1 MFVDFF
7 IKRPVFAIVCAL
19 IILLVGLI
27 SIPTLPI
34 AQFPNISPTQIV
46 VRANYVGASATV
58 VEETVTNVLERE
70 INGVEGMRYM
80 ASTSSNDGTSNITVT
95 FRLGYNPDTALVNVL
110 NRVSVAE
117 PRLPDVV
124 QQTGVSVSK
133 QSSAAILGIAVYSQE
148 SDKYDENFIS
158 NYMDLY
164 VLDSLERVE
173 GVSNV
178 ARFGERRY
186 AMRLWL
192 NPTQMA
198 SRGLTTQD
206 VVDALDE
213 QNIQLGVGRIGQP
226 PAANEQ
232 LYQIDVQAQGRLKEA
247 TEFENLVLKTGA
259 DGTLVKLK
267 DVGRAELGA
276 EDYSSTASYSNRK
289 AVGYQIFQLP
299 GSNALTVADGVK
311 AELARLAKDFPPGI
325 VYEIPYDATL
335 FVEESRQ
342 EVVNTLWQAIALVVL
357 VIFVF
362 LQDWRA
368 SLIAAIAIPV
378 SLIGTFAFVK
388 AFNFSIN
395 SLTLFGIILA
405 TGMVVDDAI
414 VIVEDIARL
423 MKEKGLSPLRAA
435 SEAMH
440 ELFGAV
446 IATSLVLMA
455 VFVPVAFFPGS
466 TGQLYQQFALT
477 IAFAIGVSTFN
488 ALTLTPALSALLLRQ
503 ESRYPGVLGW
513 IFTRLNRF
521 LDWVRRGYQ
530 QTLHLLTRIKAILIA
545 AFVGSLFLTAWL
557 YLRTP
562 QAFLPD
568 EDQGYFINLIQGPD
582 GTSLNY
588 TSQVIEQ
595 AETILLKNPEVA
607 GTFALGGFSFTGNTA
622 NQGLILTPLKPWGD
636 RQQPHQ
642 SAQAAI
648 AQVQKPLASILEATV
663 LPVNPPAIQGLGSI
677 GGFVFQLQ
685 DRSNNNEIDTLVQ
698 TMGKLL
704 ERANQTPE
712 LQRVFSTYT
721 ANAPQ
726 LLVQVDRDK
735 AKALQVPIDEI
746 YGTLQIFLGSRY
758 VNDFEAFRQTYR
770 VYVQADTPFRSNP
783 KNIGQLYVR
792 SQTGEMI
799 PLSNLVSVTS
809 TTGPQ
814 TINHY
819 NRLRS
824 IEINGTSAPG
834 FSSTQ
839 AIEAMEKLAAEVL
852 PASMGYEWSGISLE
866 EIESGGQ
873 APIIFAFGLLF
884 VFLVLAAQYN
894 NFIDPLT
901 IMLSVPLAILGALL
915 AQSMRGLYNDIY
927 CQVGLVMLIGLASKN
942 AILIVEFAN
951 QLHEQGLSVTKAAV
965 QASQERLRPILMTAI
980 STLLGTYPLVVAT
993 GASSASRQ
1001 SLGTAVFGG
1010 MLVATFLSL
1019 FVVPILYIAIGSV
1032 RLQLSRSRKASYLD
1046 NKQV

>member
-1 MFVDFF
+1 MFVDLF
-7 IKRPVFAIVCAL
+7 IKRPVFAIVCA
-19 IILLVGLI
+19 IVILLVGLI
-27 SIPTLPI
+27 SLTTLPV
-34 AQFPNISPTQIV
+34 ALFPNISPTQIV

-80 ASTSSNDGTSNITVT
+80 VSTSSNDGSSNITVT

-164 VLDSLERVE
+164 VLDTLERVE

-226 PAANEQ
+226 PVPNEQ
-232 LYQIDVQAQGRLKEA
+232 LYQIDVQAQGRLKKA

-276 EDYSSTASYSNRK
+276 EDYSSTASYSKRK

-299 GSNALTVADGVK
+299 DSNALSVANGVK
-311 AELARLAKDFPPGI
+311 AELARLAKNFPPGI
-325 VYEIPYDATL
+325 VYEIPYDGTK

-342 EVVNTLWQAIALVVL
+342 EVVNTLWESIALVVL

-388 AFNFSIN
+388 VFNFSLN
-395 SLTLFGIILA
+395 SLTLFGIILG

-477 IAFAIGVSTFN
+477 IAFATGVSTFN
-488 ALTLTPALSALLLRQ
+488 AITLTPALSALLLSQ
-503 ESRYPGVLGW
+503 QPRYPRSLGW

-521 LDWVRRGYQ
+521 LEWVRRRYQ
-530 QTLHLLTRIKAILIA
+530 QMLHFLIRIKIVLVA
-545 AFVGSLFLTAWL
+545 AFVASLFLTAWL

-595 AETILLKNPEVA
+595 AETILLQNPEVA
-607 GTFALGGFSFTGNTA
+607 GTFALGGFGFTGNTA

-636 RQQPHQ
+636 RQQSYQ

-721 ANAPQ
+721 
-726 LLVQVDRDK
+726 
-735 AKALQVPIDEI
+735 
-746 YGTLQIFLGSRY
+746 G
-758 VNDFEAFRQTYR
+758 
-770 VYVQADTPFRSNP
+770 
-783 KNIGQLYVR
+783 
-792 SQTGEMI
+792 
-799 PLSNLVSVTS
+799 
-809 TTGPQ
+809 
-814 TINHY
+814 
-819 NRLRS
+819 
-824 IEINGTSAPG
+824 
-834 FSSTQ
+834 
-839 AIEAMEKLAAEVL
+839 
-852 PASMGYEWSGISLE
+852 
-866 EIESGGQ
+866 
-873 APIIFAFGLLF
+873 
-884 VFLVLAAQYN
+884 
-894 NFIDPLT
+894 
-901 IMLSVPLAILGALL
+901 
-915 AQSMRGLYNDIY
+915 
-927 CQVGLVMLIGLASKN
+927 
-942 AILIVEFAN
+942 
-951 QLHEQGLSVTKAAV
+951 
-965 QASQERLRPILMTAI
+965 
-980 STLLGTYPLVVAT
+980 
-993 GASSASRQ
+993 
-1001 SLGTAVFGG
+1001 
-1010 MLVATFLSL
+1010 
-1019 FVVPILYIAIGSV
+1019 
-1032 RLQLSRSRKASYLD
+1032 
-1046 NKQV
+1046 